1 LSWLLLGLLGIIW
14 AAFLLPSRKRSPASS
29 VEEFERK
36 MSLLAEANSSSP
48 GRWVLMPR
56 KGARLVG
63 SQDRERFRARRRR
76 RQIFMVL
83 LETMAL
89 TLLMGL
95 FPPFRVM
102 LYGTGVLA
110 FVLLAYSALL
120 VKIREEELAKARL
133 RMAMDRQQAY
143 QPVAPVR
150 TRVPAAASVGS
161 RASVRGNGNGH
172 ANGNGNGNGH
182 SNGVDF
188 AAARADANRHGHGNG
203 NGHAYAY
210 GNGNGNGPANGYLN
224 GNGNGHANG
233 YSNGNGNGHANGNGH
248 SNGNG
253 QVDGNRS
260 GALADYL
267 REGGVEMIDDD
278 IHIIVRP
285 VAEFAADIA
294 RSSAR

>member
-36 MSLLAEANSSSP
+36 MSVLAEAHSSSP

-102 LYGTGVLA
+102 LYATGILA

-120 VKIREEELAKARL
+120 VKIREEEFAKARL
-133 RMAMDRQQAY
+133 RMAMERRQAY

-150 TRVPAAASVGS
+150 MRVPAAASV
-161 RASVRGNGNGH
+161 RAPAAVRANGNGH
-172 ANGNGNGNGH
+172 ASGNGNGNGH
-182 SNGVDF
+182 SNGVDYD
-188 AAARADANRHGHGNG
+188 AEANRHGHGNG

-210 GNGNGNGPANGYLN
+210 GNG
-224 GNGNGHANG
+224 
-233 YSNGNGNGHANGNGH
+233 SGHANGNGH
-248 SNGNG
+248 GNGHSNGIG
-253 QVDGNRS
+253 QADGNRS

-267 REGGVEMIDDD
+267 REGGVEIIDDD